1 MTNITILQ
9 SEIDQF
15 LDTNFQ
21 VYTSVNGGAVDLYDA
36 NGYYLDTL
44 DADEANIEDI
54 SDLVSIGY
62 YGK

>member
-1 MTNITILQ
+1 VTNITVLQ
-9 SEIDQF
+9 SEIDLF
-15 LDTNFQ
+15 LDGAFQ
-21 VYTSVNGGAVDLYDA
+21 VHTSVNGGAIDLHDA
-36 NGYYLDTL
+36 DGYYLDTL